1 MKTRRETQELIDK
14 NQMKTDMKILLE
26 LINETTNY
34 DLSIVE
40 DETDPPLFV
49 ISLKYKSYT
58 DNKFGFVHRITNLE
72 AEYLAK
78 NIFENLKEI
87 QGKDFILKDNYDL
100 SNPININHQS
110 HGSKRYQIRKQESYS
125 SPIMDLYKEI
135 YAEIRFYEG
144 KGYM

>member
-1 MKTRRETQELIDK
+1 MKTRRESQELIDK
-14 NQMKTDMKILLE
+14 NQMKTDMQILLK

-49 ISLKYKSYT
+49 ISLKYKVYPN
-58 DNKFGFVHRITNLE
+58 DKHEFVHRITNLE
-72 AEYLAK
+72 AEYLVK
-78 NIFENLKEI
+78 NIFENIKEI
-87 QGKDFILKDNYDL
+87 HGKDFILTDNYDL
-100 SNPININHQS
+100 SNPINIDHRS